1 MRVLRTPN
9 TYHRLT
15 VKLYKFLSRRTNS
28 MVNSLILRRLM
39 NSRVNRAPISIARL
53 AKFAQRKSY
62 STVTKA

>member
-9 TYHRLT
+9 TYHRLA

-28 MVNSLILRRLM
+28 KVNTLILRRLM
-39 NSRVNRAPISIARL
+39 NSRVHRAPISIARL

-62 STVTKA
+62 STVNKA